1 MRQSLA
7 RTLRQVHACTLSQ
20 LETRFAS
27 CVPPTLF
34 AKAPTGPNSRHR
46 TYTQSRT
53 FWCFLW
59 QCLQVHAAGR
69 EVVRQLQ
76 ALLALHGAAPISSED
91 GAYCIA
97 RQRLSETLFAAAL
110 QTTALACQR
119 AASIVCGFLQDRPVK
134 LIDGTN
140 LLMTDTP
147 ENQRQYPQVR
157 TMRAGCSFPI
167 MKIVVVFSLLSG
179 AVLTAGC
186 GSIYVSEF
194 RLLYDLLAHFKPGDI
209 LVADR
214 GFGNACVLAWLQ
226 SMNLDFIARS
236 SRKVDGRRR
245 HRRLGKND
253 WLVSWKRNL
262 QSAVIPQDIF
272 EKFPLQLT
280 VRVVRG
286 SLYQPGFRVRQVTL
300 VTTLLDDQL
309 YPAQDILRAYLCRW
323 RMEMC
328 LDDLKTTLGMSMLN
342 CKSPAMVRKEML
354 MRLIAHNLVRY
365 TMVQAAVQLGAD
377 LQRLSFKGTL
387 DALRQFTYAMAQTR
401 SKNKRQ
407 QLWDCLL
414 RALVRDPVPHR
425 PNRREPRAIKQRSRK
440 YDRLLVPRRQFKDR
454 PKRNAR
460 RTLSRLRRLGLC

>member
-1 MRQSLA
+1 MRQSVL

-20 LETRFAS
+20 LESRFGCCLPAA
-27 CVPPTLF
+27 LF
-34 AKAPTGPNSRHR
+34 AKAATGPNSRHR
-46 TYTQSRT
+46 IYTQSRT

-59 QCLQVHAAGR
+59 QCLQIHAAGR

-76 ALLALHGAAPISSED
+76 AMLALHGGAFISAQD

-97 RQRLSETLFAAAL
+97 RQRLPETLCAKAL
-110 QTTALACQR
+110 QATATACQR
-119 AASIVCGFLQDRPVK
+119 AASSLSGFLQSRPVK
-134 LIDGTN
+134 LIDGAN

-147 ENQRQYPQVR
+147 ENQQEYPQVR
-157 TMRAGCSFPI
+157 TMRVGCSFPI

-179 AVLTAGC
+179 AVLATGC

-214 GFGNACVLAWLQ
+214 GFGNGCVLAWLQ
-226 SMNLDFIARS
+226 SMRLDFIARS

-245 HRRLGKND
+245 RRRLGKND
-253 WLVSWKRNL
+253 WLVSWKRNQ
-262 QSAVIPQDIF
+262 QSAVIPEYIF
-272 EKFPLQLT
+272 KKFPLQLT
-280 VRVVRG
+280 VRIVRG

-300 VTTLLDDQL
+300 VTTLLDAQL

-354 MRLIAHNLVRY
+354 MHLIAHNLVRY
-365 TMVQAAVQLGAD
+365 AMVQAAVEHGAD

-387 DALRQFTYAMAQTR
+387 DALRQFTQAMAQAR
-401 SKNKRQ
+401 SKSKRQ
-407 QLWDCLL
+407 HLWDCLL
-414 RALVRDPVPHR
+414 RTLVRDPVPYR

-440 YDRLLVPRRQFKDR
+440 YDRLLVPRHQFKDR

-460 RTLSRLRRLGLC
+460 RTLSRLRRMGLC

>member
-1 MRQSLA
+1 MRQALA
-7 RTLRQVHACTLSQ
+7 RTLRHVHACTLSQ
-20 LETRFAS
+20 LESRFGS
-27 CVPPTLF
+27 CLPPTLF
-34 AKAPTGPNSRHR
+34 AKAATGPNSRHR

-59 QCLQVHAAGR
+59 QCLQVQAAAR

-76 ALLALHGAAPISSED
+76 AMLALHGAAPISPED

-97 RQRLSETLFAAAL
+97 RQRLPETLFGAAL
-110 QTTALACQR
+110 AATAMACQR
-119 AASIVCGFLQDRPVK
+119 AAGTLHGFLQNRPVK
-134 LIDGTN
+134 LIDGAN

-147 ENQRQYPQVR
+147 ENQQEYPQVS

-179 AVLTAGC
+179 AVLAAGC
-186 GSIYVSEF
+186 GSIHVSEF

-214 GFGNACVLAWLQ
+214 GFGNGCVLAWLQ

-236 SRKVDGRRR
+236 SRKVDGRCRR
-245 HRRLGKND
+245 RRLGKND
-253 WLVSWKRNL
+253 WLVSWKRPHK
-262 QSAVIPQDIF
+262 SAVIPWNTF
-272 EKFPLQLT
+272 EKFPTELT
-280 VRVVRG
+280 VRIVRG

-300 VTTLLDDQL
+300 VTTLIDAQL

-328 LDDLKTTLGMSMLN
+328 LDDLKTTLGMSMLH

-354 MRLIAHNLVRY
+354 MHLIAHNLIRY
-365 TMVQAAVQLGAD
+365 TMVQAAVEHGVD

-387 DALRQFTYAMAQTR
+387 DALRQFTHAMAQAR
-401 SKNKRQ
+401 SKCKRH

-414 RALVRDPVPHR
+414 RTLVRDPVPYR

-440 YDRLLVPRRQFKDR
+440 YDRLLIPRGQFKDR
-454 PKRNAR
+454 PKRNVR
-460 RTLSRLRRLGLC
+460 RTLSRLRRMGLC